1 MDFDEI
7 FDSFFFDLFLDPFHA
22 EELEVARFVE
32 SKYGNHNLMDKA
44 GHVYVVNH
52 RNKTGE
58 KIYWTCREYKRTQG
72 RKIRHN
78 SVEEK
83 CPARLTTLGIHII
96 AAKGAH
102 NHPVIE
108 HQLENYDRKYEI
120 ENYKEGKY
128 EQE

>member
-1 MDFDEI
+1 M
-7 FDSFFFDLFLDPFHA
+7 FLDPFHA

-96 AAKGAH
+96 ASKGAH

-120 ENYKEGKY
+120 ENYKQGKY